1 MLPALF
7 ICHGSPML
15 ATQSTP
21 YTEFLRDTGKQFEPS
36 AIVVLSAHWEQL
48 TTTISFTEGT
58 LETIYDFGGFPD
70 ELYRLTYPA
79 KGSPAVAEKLEQRL
93 RAAGIPTQRDV
104 GRGLD
109 HGSWVFLRHMYPK
122 ADIPI
127 VSISVNPFLTTAE
140 QLAIGKALKGLGEE
154 SILVIGSGTTV
165 HNFNEIN
172 FHQKHPEPWAVAF
185 DDWIV
190 QTLENQ
196 DREALLRYE
205 ELAPHARRAVP
216 RAEHF
221 VPLLHAY
228 GSAPGL
234 VAPKAIYKGYEMG
247 TFSHLCLQFG

>member
-1 MLPALF
+1 MIPALF

-15 ATQSTP
+15 AIQSTP

-36 AIVVLSAHWEQL
+36 AIVVLSAHWEQPV
-48 TTTISFTEGT
+48 TTISFAEGT

-70 ELYRLTYPA
+70 ELYHLDYPA
-79 KGSPAVAEKLEQRL
+79 KGSPVLAENIEQRL
-93 RAAGIPTQRDV
+93 RAAGIPTRRDV

-122 ADIPI
+122 ANIPI
-127 VSISVNPFLTTAE
+127 VSISVNPFFTTAE
-140 QLAIGKALKGLGEE
+140 QLEIGNALKGLSEE

-165 HNFNEIN
+165 HNFNEIR
-172 FHQKHPEPWAVAF
+172 FQQKYPEPWAIAF

-190 QTLENQ
+190 QTLVNR
-196 DREALLRYE
+196 DTDALMRYT

-221 VPLLHAY
+221 VPLFHAY
-228 GSAPGL
+228 GSAPGRI
-234 VAPKAIYKGYEMG
+234 APRAIYKGYEMG
-247 TFSHLCLQFG
+247 TFSQLCIQFS